1 MAECWSRARPLSCNE
16 SCNGC
21 RASTQEE
28 GSGGQASLGE
38 RCHHEG
44 GGMRSLRAVRAASSH
59 PCSGLASMKVVR
71 QVGQVRSRRRSC
83 PHGVNWRF
91 CRPASRCWA
100 PADLTTCDPSPHSTQ
115 PSLQIHRWKASPGRP
130 RPPPQTK
137 HTETRSI
144 AARPAA
150 RSGSEGPRSRVAPR
164 TGMLLTP
171 PVAGGGALADEG
183 KGVGGAVC
191 EKRTDD
197 VRPPSR
203 FSRRVCGATETRFLA
218 AR

>member
-28 GSGGQASLGE
+28 GSGGQARLGE

-100 PADLTTCDPSPHSTQ
+100 PADLTTRDPSPHSTQ
-115 PSLQIHRWKASPGRP
+115 PSLQSSLEGIAGTTTAAAANKSESRLPANTVLSKKGSC
-130 RPPPQTK
+130 TK
-137 HTETRSI
+137 
-144 AARPAA
+144 
-150 RSGSEGPRSRVAPR
+150 
-164 TGMLLTP
+164 
-171 PVAGGGALADEG
+171 D
-183 KGVGGAVC
+183 
-191 EKRTDD
+191 
-197 VRPPSR
+197 
-203 FSRRVCGATETRFLA
+203 
-218 AR
+218 